1 MIPPPPPQDESK
13 TELSTPENSTTR
25 LRLLDSMAPNDDGAA
40 ASSLSLSL
48 ENKEEEDLDL
58 EQGTKNASVDE
69 NASAASSQCG
79 APSVPPKEEEV
90 YDDIDEDHTYIEIP
104 VPGLHLLNPPRPLR
118 QAPNICSICLCNYE
132 VGSDVVWSSN
142 QACDHVFH
150 EQCIEQWLMKQR
162 EGPLCP
168 CCRRDFILDPYDL
181 EEGEEEVDPQ
191 LLAYDAYQGLGL
203 IETMETPLEA
213 TTLEETPPSTTTSS
227 SMDDQR
233 IATMEEQPTA
243 TTTEVEEPAASQI
256 ILSEAPPPMGDEAT
270 ILNETE
276 V

>member
-1 MIPPPPPQDESK
+1 LKQEHFPHLREKKATEETISNTPISILPPQDESK
-13 TELSTPENSTTR
+13 TELSTPENSTT
-25 LRLLDSMAPNDDGAA
+25 LLDMAPNDGV
-40 ASSLSLSL
+40 SL
-48 ENKEEEDLDL
+48 ENEKDLDL
-58 EQGTKNASVDE
+58 EQGKNASVE
-69 NASAASSQCG
+69 NASHSQS
-79 APSVPPKEEEV
+79 PSVPPKEEV
-90 YDDIDEDHTYIEIP
+90 DDIDEDHTYIEIP
-104 VPGLHLLNPPRPLR
+104 VPGLHTLNASRPLR

-181 EEGEEEVDPQ
+181 EEEDEVDPQ
-191 LLAYDAYQGLGL
+191 LLAFDLMESGELVP
-203 IETMETPLEA
+203 ETMENPLEA
-213 TTLEETPPSTTTSS
+213 TLEETPTTSP

-233 IATMEEQPTA
+233 IATMEE
-243 TTTEVEEPAASQI
+243 TEVAAQQN
-256 ILSEAPPPMGDEAT
+256 AG
-270 ILNETE
+270 